1 MGKRE
6 VRVIV
11 VRKWATVVLLV
22 IVSGAMVAMLYYLSG
37 KAYSNGRE
45 PLRDLILRLVQ
56 RDPVSS
62 NAVLASIMPAIANIL
77 FFLPWGFLMFLAL
90 DVPSRNRARTYCITV
105 VVGALFAVAMEVWQT
120 FLPTPVLALP
130 DTIARGTGALT
141 GAMLAHVRK
150 RVRLRFDY

>member
-22 IVSGAMVAMLYYLSG
+22 IVSGAMLATLYYLSG

-45 PLRDLILRLVQ
+45 PLRDLLLRMVQ
-56 RDPVSS
+56 RDRVSS

-105 VVGALFAVAMEVWQT
+105 VAGALFAVAMEVWQT

-130 DTIARGTGALT
+130 DTIAHSAGALT
-141 GAMLAHVRK
+141 GAMVAHVRK
-150 RVRLRFDY
+150 RVRLQFDY